1 MPSNAP
7 DLNFGPSERYLPGKK
22 LVEGDVLTI
31 NILSIEKDE
40 VDTDF
45 GSKLEFHIN
54 VLSSSTDVVSP
65 GKYTWRTIA
74 AAPRKVHEYWLGYY
88 NSQDA
93 GQLLKDFSHW
103 VWELTVVENGVRMET
118 LNSGSSQSEDT
129 TKHGTPAPGNTTA
142 GVGEPDEPPRD

>member
-7 DLNFGPSERYLPGKK
+7 DLNFGPSQRYLPGKK
-22 LVEGDVLTI
+22 LLEGDVLTI

-45 GSKLEFHIN
+45 GSKLEFNIN

-103 VWELTVVENGVRMET
+103 VWKLTVVENGVSLKT
-118 LNSGSSQSEDT
+118 LNSDSNQSESIT
-129 TKHGTPAPGNTTA
+129 THGTPVPGNTTA
-142 GVGEPDEPPRD
+142 GDGNA

>member
-22 LVEGDVLTI
+22 LSEGDVLTM

-65 GKYTWRTIA
+65 GKYTWRTVA
-74 AAPRKVHEYWLGYY
+74 AAPRKVHEYWI
-88 NSQDA
+88 NNNIEN
-93 GQLLKDFSHW
+93 FSHW
-103 VWELTVVENGVRMET
+103 VWKLTVVENGVSLKT
-118 LNSGSSQSEDT
+118 LNSGSSQSDDT
-129 TKHGTPAPGNTTA
+129 TRHGTPEAEHGAA
-142 GVGEPDEPPRD
+142 GDGET

>member
-22 LVEGDVLTI
+22 LLEGDVLTI

-45 GSKLEFHIN
+45 GSKLEFNIN
-54 VLSSSTDVVSP
+54 VLSSSTEAVSP
-65 GKYTWRTIA
+65 GKYTWRTVA
-74 AAPRKVHEYWLGYY
+74 AAPRKVHEYWLSYY

-103 VWELTVVENGVRMET
+103 VWKLTVMENGVSLKT
-118 LNSGSSQSEDT
+118 LNSDSSQSEST
-129 TKHGTPAPGNTTA
+129 TTPGSHAPGHGAA
-142 GVGEPDEPPRD
+142 GDGEA

>member
-22 LVEGDVLTI
+22 FTEGDVLTI

-54 VLSSSTDVVSP
+54 VLSSSTKAVSP
-65 GKYTWRTIA
+65 GKYTWRTVA
-74 AAPRKVHEYWLGYY
+74 TAPRKVHEYWLSYY

-103 VWELTVVENGVRMET
+103 VWELAVMENGVSLKT
-118 LNSGSSQSEDT
+118 LNSGSDQNEST
-129 TKHGTPAPGNTTA
+129 TTHGTPAPGHGTA
-142 GVGEPDEPPRD
+142 GDGE

>member
-54 VLSSSTDVVSP
+54 VLSSSSDAVSP

-88 NSQDA
+88 NSQDS

-103 VWELTVVENGVRMET
+103 VWKLTVVENGVSLKT
-118 LNSGSSQSEDT
+118 LNADSDQSEDT
-129 TKHGTPAPGNTTA
+129 TKHGTHTKGNTTA
-142 GVGEPDEPPRD
+142 GDGEA

>member
-7 DLNFGPSERYLPGKK
+7 DLNFGPSQRYLPGKK
-22 LVEGDVLTI
+22 LLEGDVLTI

-45 GSKLEFHIN
+45 GSKLEFNIN

-93 GQLLKDFSHW
+93 GQLLKDFSRW
-103 VWELTVVENGVRMET
+103 VSTSCSAHTSAAILFSRASTALDKSFRRYLVHH
-118 LNSGSSQSEDT
+118 T
-129 TKHGTPAPGNTTA
+129 TWNLH
-142 GVGEPDEPPRD
+142 E

>member
-1 MPSNAP
+1 MTSDIPSL
-7 DLNFGPSERYLPGKK
+7 DFGPSDRYLPGKK

-54 VLSSSTDVVSP
+54 VLSSSTDAVKP

-74 AAPRKVHEYWLGYY
+74 AAPRKVHEYWMNRY
-88 NSQDA
+88 NSTDA
-93 GQLLKDFSHW
+93 PGMLQDFSHW
-103 VWELTVVENGVRMET
+103 VWKLTVVENGVSLKT
-118 LNSGSSQSEDT
+118 LNSDSDPSEDT

-142 GVGEPDEPPRD
+142 GDGE

>member
-22 LVEGDVLTI
+22 LLEGDVLTI

-45 GSKLEFHIN
+45 GSKLEFNIN
-54 VLSSSTDVVSP
+54 VLSSSTEAVSP
-65 GKYTWRTIA
+65 GKYTWRTVA
-74 AAPRKVHEYWLGYY
+74 AAPRKVHEYWLSYY

-103 VWELTVVENGVRMET
+103 VWKLTVMENGVSLKT
-118 LNSGSSQSEDT
+118 LNSDSNQSEGT
-129 TKHGTPAPGNTTA
+129 TTHGTPAPGNTIA
-142 GVGEPDEPPRD
+142 GAGE

>member
-1 MPSNAP
+1 MPSNPP
-7 DLNFGPSERYLPGKK
+7 DLTFGPSERYLPGKK

-103 VWELTVVENGVRMET
+103 VWELTVVENGVSLKT
-118 LNSGSSQSEDT
+118 LNSNSAQNERITTHGSHVPS
-129 TKHGTPAPGNTTA
+129 HGAA
-142 GVGEPDEPPRD
+142 GDGEA

>member
-22 LVEGDVLTI
+22 LLEGDVLKI
-31 NILSIEKDE
+31 NILDFEPEE

-65 GKYTWRTIA
+65 GKYTWRTVAKA
-74 AAPRKVHEYWLGYY
+74 ARKAHAYLSGEVSE
-88 NSQDA
+88 DA
-93 GQLLKDFSHW
+93 ASW
-103 VWELTVVENGVRMET
+103 VWEFTVMENGVNLKT
-118 LNSGSSQSEDT
+118 LNSNSDQSEPI
-129 TKHGTPAPGNTTA
+129 TKRGTHAPGHGVA
-142 GVGEPDEPPRD
+142 GAGEHVL

>member
-7 DLNFGPSERYLPGKK
+7 DLNFGPSQRYLPGKK
-22 LVEGDVLTI
+22 LLEGDVLTM

-45 GSKLEFHIN
+45 GSKLEFNIN

-65 GKYTWRTIA
+65 GKYTWRTVA
-74 AAPRKVHEYWLGYY
+74 AAPRRVHEYWLGYY

-103 VWELTVVENGVRMET
+103 VWELTVMENGVSLKT
-118 LNSGSSQSEDT
+118 LNSNSNQSVSTTTPGSHVPG
-129 TKHGTPAPGNTTA
+129 HGAA
-142 GVGEPDEPPRD
+142 GDGE